1 MFRSV
6 FKKGKLDIC
15 DDKVHENDAYSKQ
28 SQVIKYKRQ
37 KEFHIPEQGKGFVI
51 MRSSVYTVLD
61 QVVHQLQPITAS
73 QTG

>member
-15 DDKVHENDAYSKQ
+15 DDKVHENATYSKQ

-37 KEFHIPEQGKGFVI
+37 IGFHVPE
-51 MRSSVYTVLD
+51 
-61 QVVHQLQPITAS
+61 
-73 QTG
+73 